1 MLLQLLGRVAAGSAQ
16 PAARQPAATA
26 PAPRQRQFAV
36 GTRSGWSAH
45 TEVVAAAG
53 LAVAA
58 GLAEGACRGLPGRRR
73 TRWAVRQTGRRHW
86 PAMGA
91 QPLADWFSDLV
102 KQATQPK
109 TLEEALERLDEL
121 GRQLEELR
129 RAKESALQRA
139 RDSEEEAAQAQ
150 ALLADKLSAVEARAA
165 EAEQLLETERSRLA
179 EEERLADKLI
189 AAEARAA
196 EAGQRREAGRTEER
210 SAGPQGGS
218 AEPKD
223 LREVEAKDSAEA
235 ERLRR
240 VERAKAAFARQLQA
254 EALPVRLKKAEL
266 VSKRLAGR
274 VLEGG
279 EAIKLLEA
287 RLEAAE
293 ALRAEELKA
302 KEEALAEISRVAE
315 QRKAVQSA
323 LQEVRGRA
331 QRAEAR
337 AEEAEAETKRLEQ
350 ELGDAR
356 NLARASL
363 QEAKELLEQAQKEGV
378 EVEKREQARADK
390 AELRAKQAEEELE
403 EMRSMPTWRI
413 LQKRMT
419 EN

>member
-129 RAKESALQRA
+129 RAEESALQRA

-196 EAGQRREAGRTEER
+196 EAERTEER
-210 SAGPQGGS
+210 PAGPQEGS

-223 LREVEAKDSAEA
+223 REVEAKDSAEA

-240 VERAKAAFARQLQA
+240 VERAKAAFAQQLQA